1 MVVASDL
8 PLASAT
14 SVVCFGACRRWC
26 KVCST
31 RLKMLAGQAQS
42 LIRSLTPMTMM
53 PVMRETMGDVG
64 APTTRHNMMMIM
76 VR

>member
-1 MVVASDL
+1 MVVAPDL
-8 PLASAT
+8 PFASET
-14 SVVCFGACRRWC
+14 SIVCFGACRRWC

-53 PVMRETMGDVG
+53 LVMTETMGDVG
-64 APTTRHNMMMIM
+64 APTTRHNMMMIII
-76 VR
+76 R